1 MNFDALEDMIKARQA
16 KGLDNWK
23 KLEKIASKLAGK
35 HARHIS
41 FTCAHPAHG
50 KSGDTHNLGSK
61 EGNLHFLLGYANPGF
76 HLAPY
81 HWQIIY
87 PDLDEEETASFSAQQ
102 SNPSKPLLWEK
113 SGLDVTFEGDL
124 EEGTPH
130 TYANAVRRAKD
141 VASRSIKAKSNYNS
155 YTADPVDGLIY
166 EAGTERVYSWELVK
180 NSYFA
185 YENPK
190 IVEAMDAAKPE
201 PVKKSI
207 LPEAILH
214 MKTPGSW
221 DADVYPL
228 VKSLFPKPGS
238 VVTILSGQ
246 EILYGLVRSDSIDLV
261 DAAGHTVEFEQYD
274 RVYKSLDLVQGG
286 DIHPSILYNF
296 AVRYLG
302 IDGDHLTE
310 VIKSQ
315 DVQVSDSF
323 PSVVEGFPSAGYEDV
338 PATYTE
344 QLNKSVEL
352 RDHTFRLVIED

>member
-1 MNFDALEDMIKARQA
+1 MFDELEDLIKARKA

-23 KLEKIASKLAGK
+23 KLEQLAGKLAGK

-61 EGNLHFLLGYANPGF
+61 EGNLHFLLGYVNPGF

-87 PDLDEEETASFSAQQ
+87 PDLDEEETATFSAQMAH
-102 SNPSKPLLWEK
+102 PSKPLLWEK
-113 SGLDVTFEGDL
+113 GGVDVDFEGDL
-124 EEGTPH
+124 EEGVAHPH
-130 TYANAVRRAKD
+130 AFAARAERERTE
-141 VASRSIKAKSNYNS
+141 RSIKAVSNYNS

-166 EAGTERVYSWELVK
+166 ESGTERIYKWELVQ

-185 YENPK
+185 YENPE
-190 IVEAMDAAKPE
+190 IVEAMDAAKPQ
-201 PVKKSI
+201 PVVKAI

-214 MKTPGSW
+214 LVSPAPWG
-221 DADVYPL
+221 ANVYPL

-238 VVTILSGQ
+238 VVTIPMG
-246 EILYGLVRSDSIDLV
+246 EETVYGLVRPDSIDLV
-261 DAAGHTVEFEQYD
+261 DAVGHPVEFAPYD
-274 RVYKSLDLVQGG
+274 RAYKSLDLSNGG

-302 IDGDHLTE
+302 VDGEHLTSI
-310 VIKSQ
+310 VKSQ
-315 DVQVSDSF
+315 DAQPSDDF
-323 PSVVEGFPSAGYEDV
+323 PSVVEGFPSAGYDNV
-338 PATYTE
+338 PSVNTE
-344 QLNKSVEL
+344 SLNKSVVL
-352 RDHTFRLVIED
+352 HDHTFRLVIED